1 MMLVMRE
8 GVSVRSL
15 FGGRLRVEG
24 VGVVTLVWSDEVVGD
39 SLVEEGL
46 LLVGGVQL
54 VFRLLT
60 VKLHY

>member
-8 GVSVRSL
+8 GVSVRG
-15 FGGRLRVEG
+15 FFCGRLRVEG
-24 VGVVTLVWSDEVVGD
+24 VGVVLVWSDEVVGY